1 MTITYKHANGDT
13 VICHGLDHPGEAGY
27 YTGPLGESDDT
38 ETEWAVDPLRAIGAD
53 AARPLDRGNGLHAW
67 QLWVERRYADEA
79 AARAAARAL
88 HALLPRGAASLEVTG
103 EETGYKTTYANAVL
117 QKLNTRRNGCSLD
130 IVFHFAS
137 GVPVREAIPAP

>member
-1 MTITYKHANGDT
+1 MTVTYKHASGDT

-38 ETEWAVDPLRAIGAD
+38 ETEWAVDPLRPVGSDTAT
-53 AARPLDRGNGLHAW
+53 PFDRGNGLHVFS
-67 QLWVERRYADEA
+67 LWVERRYADEA

-88 HALLPRGAASLEVTG
+88 PALLPRGAASLEVTG

-117 QKLNTRRNGCSLD
+117 QKLQTRRSGCSLD
-130 IVFHFAS
+130 IVFSFLS
-137 GVPVREAIPAP
+137 GVPVRSAV